1 MTVSTI
7 VFFHAHPDDESIA
20 TGGSIA
26 RAAAEGHRACVVTAT
41 GGEYGE
47 APEGV
52 VGPDALRELRAEET
66 HEACRILGVSWGAFL
81 GYTDSGMHG
90 AETNDAPGSFWSA
103 DVEEAAAKL
112 AAILR
117 EQEADALTI
126 YDDHGGYGHP
136 DHIQVHRVGKRA
148 AELAG
153 TKAVFEATHDRDY
166 FQSLTSR
173 YADAQVD
180 APGDEGFDLS
190 EFGTPGADIT
200 TRIDVRSFLVQKRA
214 AMAAH
219 RSQVGETSF
228 FLALPEELF
237 GLTWGTE
244 YYVGHPSDEPV
255 PETWFF

>member
-1 MTVSTI
+1 MSTI
-7 VFFHAHPDDESIA
+7 VFFHAHPDDEAIA

-26 RAAAEGHRACVVTAT
+26 RAAMDGHRACVVTAT

-90 AETNDAPGSFWSA
+90 AETNNAPGSFWTA
-103 DVEEAAAKL
+103 DVDEAAEKL
-112 AAILR
+112 AAILT
-117 EQEADALTI
+117 EQEADALTV

-136 DHIQVHRVGKRA
+136 DHIQVHRVGLRA

-153 TKAVFEATHDRDY
+153 TAHVFQATHDRDY
-166 FQSLTSR
+166 FKSLAPR
-173 YADAQVD
+173 FVEAGIPGADS
-180 APGDEGFDLS
+180 EEFDLS
-190 EFGTPGADIT
+190 EFGTPGSDIT
-200 TRIDVRSFLVQKRA
+200 TRVDVRAFLDKKRA

-219 RSQVGETSF
+219 RSQISETSF
-228 FLALPEELF
+228 FLALPTDLFELAWGEEHYVRQGAAL
-237 GLTWGTE
+237 GLRE
-244 YYVGHPSDEPV
+244 S
-255 PETWFF
+255 WFF

>member
-1 MTVSTI
+1 MATI

-26 RAAAEGHRACVVTAT
+26 HAAAEGHRACVVTAT

-52 VGPDALRELRAEET
+52 VGSDALRELRAQET

-81 GYTDSGMHG
+81 GYIDSGMHG
-90 AETNDAPGSFWSA
+90 AETNTAPGSFWSA
-103 DVEEAAAKL
+103 DIEEAAGKL

-117 EQEADALTI
+117 EQEADVLTI

-148 AELAG
+148 AQLAG
-153 TKAVFEATHDRDY
+153 TPAVFEATHDRDY
-166 FQSLTSR
+166 FQSLSPR
-173 YADAQVD
+173 FADA
-180 APGDEGFDLS
+180 GIEGVGNEDFDLS
-190 EFGTPGADIT
+190 GFGTPAADIT
-200 TRIDVRSFLVQKRA
+200 TRIDVRPYLAQKRA

-219 RSQVGETSF
+219 RSQVSETSF
-228 FLALPEELF
+228 FLALPEDLF
-237 GLTWGTE
+237 ALTWGTE
-244 YYVGHPSDEPV
+244 FYVGRSTDRPV
-255 PETWFF
+255 PDTWFF

>member
-1 MTVSTI
+1 MSTI
-7 VFFHAHPDDESIA
+7 VFFHAHPDDEAIA

-26 RAAAEGHRACVVTAT
+26 RAAAEGHRVCVVTAT

-47 APEGV
+47 APDGV

-81 GYTDSGMHG
+81 GYTDSGMHA

-103 DVEEAAAKL
+103 DVEEAAQKL

-136 DHIQVHRVGKRA
+136 DHIQVHRVGLRA

-153 TKAVFEATHDRDY
+153 TPEVFEATMDRDHIK
-166 FQSLTSR
+166 SLAPVFAEAGIDGVDSDDFDVSQVGEPASR
-173 YADAQVD
+173 
-180 APGDEGFDLS
+180 
-190 EFGTPGADIT
+190 IT
-200 TRIDVRSFLVQKRA
+200 TRVDVRPFLEQKRA

-219 RSQVGETSF
+219 RSQIAETSF
-228 FLALPEELF
+228 FLALPPEIFE
-237 GLTWGTE
+237 LTWGEEWFIRRGAPEGTTE
-244 YYVGHPSDEPV
+244 D
-255 PETWFF
+255 WFF

>member
-1 MTVSTI
+1 MSTI
-7 VFFHAHPDDESIA
+7 VFFHAHPDDEAIA

-103 DVEEAAAKL
+103 DVDEAAEKL

-117 EQEADALTI
+117 EQEADALTV

-136 DHIQVHRVGKRA
+136 DHIQVHRVGLRA

-153 TKAVFEATHDRDY
+153 TASVFQATHDREY
-166 FQSLTSR
+166 FQSLAPR
-173 YADAQVD
+173 FAEAGIDEVD
-180 APGDEGFDLS
+180 GDEFDLS
-190 EFGTPGADIT
+190 EFGTPGGQIT
-200 TRIDVRSFLVQKRA
+200 TRVDVRPFLEQKRA

-219 RSQVGETSF
+219 RSQIAETSF
-228 FLALPEELF
+228 FLALPADLFELAWGEEHYVRQGAAP
-237 GLTWGTE
+237 GLRESWLL
-244 YYVGHPSDEPV
+244 
-255 PETWFF
+255 

>member
-1 MTVSTI
+1 MSTV
-7 VFFHAHPDDESIA
+7 VFFHAHPDDEAIA

-52 VGPDALRELRAEET
+52 DGPDALRDLRAEET
-66 HEACRILGVSWGAFL
+66 HAACRILGVSWGAFL

-90 AETNDAPGSFWSA
+90 AATNTAPGSFWSA
-103 DVEEAAAKL
+103 DVEEAASKL

-117 EQEADALTI
+117 EQEADALTV

-136 DHIQVHRVGKRA
+136 DHIQVHRVGRRA

-153 TKAVFEATHDRDY
+153 TAAVFQATHDREY
-166 FQSLTSR
+166 FQSLVPR
-173 YADAQVD
+173 FAQAGVGS
-180 APGDEGFDLS
+180 GDNEEFDLS
-190 EFGTPGADIT
+190 KFGTPAAQIT
-200 TRIDVRSFLVQKRA
+200 TRVDVRPYLEKKRA

-219 RSQVGETSF
+219 GSQIAETSF
-228 FLALPEELF
+228 FLALPDDLFELAWGEEHYVREGAPA
-237 GLTWGTE
+237 GLRE
-244 YYVGHPSDEPV
+244 S
-255 PETWFF
+255 WFF

>member
-1 MTVSTI
+1 MSTI
-7 VFFHAHPDDESIA
+7 VFFHAHPDDEAIA

-41 GGEYGE
+41 GGEFGE

-90 AETNDAPGSFWSA
+90 AETNSAPGSFWSA
-103 DVEEAAAKL
+103 DVEEAAQKL

-117 EQEADALTI
+117 EQEADALTV

-136 DHIQVHRVGKRA
+136 DHIQVHRVGLGA

-153 TKAVFEATHDRDY
+153 TPAVFQATHDRDY
-166 FQSLTSR
+166 FQSITPR
-173 YADAQVD
+173 FAEAGMGEAD
-180 APGDEGFDLS
+180 PKEFDLS
-190 EFGTPGADIT
+190 EFGTPAAQIT
-200 TRIDVRSFLVQKRA
+200 TRVDVRPFLEKKRA

-219 RSQVGETSF
+219 RSQIGETSF
-228 FLALPEELF
+228 FLAMPPDLFELAWGEEHYLRKGAAP
-237 GLTWGTE
+237 GLRE
-244 YYVGHPSDEPV
+244 S
-255 PETWFF
+255 WFF